1 MKTLPWTEPGELLV
15 LYDTFLNNERRFS
28 NIYTREVI
36 MPGPLKGRDLL
47 SIRDLSREE
56 LELVL
61 DTARIMKTRFY
72 SGERVIPV
80 LKGKSVALIFEK
92 PSTRTR
98 VSMELAVVQLGG
110 YPLYLRRDELQLARG
125 EPIKDTAR
133 VLSRYVDAIAA
144 RVYKHESLEELA
156 AYASVPVINML
167 SDLEHP
173 LQAIAD
179 VLTIREKKGGIKG
192 VKVVYVG
199 DARNNVAHSLM
210 LAVAKLG
217 GHMVLAS
224 PRQLRPREDLLQAA
238 LEATKES
245 GGTVE
250 VTEDP
255 REAVKG
261 ADVVYTDVWVSMGE
275 EAQAEEKRRL
285 LQGYQV
291 NAELMSLA
299 ANNAIFM
306 HCLPAHRGEEV
317 TEDVI
322 EGPWSV
328 VWDQA
333 ENRLHAQKAVLA
345 LILSD

>member
-1 MKTLPWTEPGELLV
+1 MPSP
-15 LYDTFLNNERRFS
+15 LY
-28 NIYTREVI
+28 
-36 MPGPLKGRDLL
+36 GRDLL
-47 SIRDLSREE
+47 SIRDLSSEE
-56 LELVL
+56 VRLVL
-61 DTARIMKTRFY
+61 DTARQMKLRY
-72 SGERVIPV
+72 YAGERVIPV
-80 LKGKSVALIFEK
+80 LRGMTIALIFEK

-98 VSMELAVVQLGG
+98 VSMEVAALQLGAH
-110 YPLYLRRDELQLARG
+110 PLTFNRNELQLARG

-156 AYASVPVINML
+156 AYATVPVINML

-173 LQAIAD
+173 LQALAD
-179 VLTIREKKGGIKG
+179 ALTIVEKKGDIRK

-199 DARNNVAHSLM
+199 DGRNNVAHSL
-210 LAVAKLG
+210 LLVVAKLG
-217 GHMVLAS
+217 GHIVIAS
-224 PRQLRPREDLLQAA
+224 PKELQPRGDI
-238 LEATKES
+238 LEAAKQTAKET
-245 GGTVE
+245 GATIE
-250 VTEDP
+250 LIEDP

-275 EAQAEEKRRL
+275 EEIAEKKRAML
-285 LQGYQV
+285 KDYQV
-291 NAELMSLA
+291 NEKLMSLA

-317 TEDVI
+317 TEEVI

-345 LILSD
+345 LILAP

>member
-1 MKTLPWTEPGELLV
+1 
-15 LYDTFLNNERRFS
+15 
-28 NIYTREVI
+28 

-61 DTARIMKTRFY
+61 ETAKIMKSRFY
-72 SGERVIPV
+72 SGERIIPV
-80 LKGKSVALIFEK
+80 LRGKTVALIFEK

-98 VSMELAVVQLGG
+98 VSMEVAVEQLGG

-144 RVYKHESLEELA
+144 RVYSHKSLEELA

-179 VLTIREKKGGIKG
+179 VLTIIEKKGGVKG
-192 VKVVYVG
+192 TKVVYVG

-217 GHMVLAS
+217 GHMVLAA
-224 PRQLRPREDLLQAA
+224 PRQLKPREDLLQAA
-238 LEATKES
+238 IEAARES
-245 GGTVE
+245 GGLVE
-250 VTEDP
+250 VVEDP

-275 EAQAEEKRRL
+275 EKQAEEKRRL

-291 NAELMSLA
+291 NTELMSLA
-299 ANNAIFM
+299 SNNAIFM

-317 TEDVI
+317 TDDVI

>member
-1 MKTLPWTEPGELLV
+1 V
-15 LYDTFLNNERRFS
+15 
-28 NIYTREVI
+28 
-36 MPGPLKGRDLL
+36 PGPLRGRDLL
-47 SIRDLSREE
+47 SIKDLSREE
-56 LELVL
+56 IELVL
-61 DTARIMKTRFY
+61 DTARIMKTRYY
-72 SGERVIPV
+72 SGERIIPV
-80 LKGKSVALIFEK
+80 LKGKTVALIFEK

-98 VSMELAVVQLGG
+98 VSMEAAVAQLGG

-125 EPIKDTAR
+125 EPVKDTAR

-144 RVYKHESLEELA
+144 RVYSHKSLEELA
-156 AYASVPVINML
+156 AYSSVPVINML

-173 LQAIAD
+173 LQALAD
-179 VLTIREKKGGIKG
+179 VLTIKEKKGSVKG

-217 GHMVLAS
+217 GHIVLTS
-224 PRQLRPREDLLQAA
+224 PKELRPREDILQAA
-238 LEATKES
+238 IQAANES
-245 GGTVE
+245 GGLVE
-250 VTEDP
+250 LIEDP
-255 REAVKG
+255 FEAVKG

-285 LQGYQV
+285 LKNYQV
-291 NAELMSLA
+291 NEKLMSLA
-299 ANNAIFM
+299 NNNAIFM

-317 TEDVI
+317 TEEVI

>member
-1 MKTLPWTEPGELLV
+1 MPSP
-15 LYDTFLNNERRFS
+15 LY
-28 NIYTREVI
+28 
-36 MPGPLKGRDLL
+36 GRDLL
-47 SIRDLSREE
+47 SIRDLSSEE
-56 LELVL
+56 VKLVIE
-61 DTARIMKTRFY
+61 TARQMKLRYY
-72 SGERVIPV
+72 SGERVIP
-80 LKGKSVALIFEK
+80 LLAGRTIALIFEK

-98 VSMELAVVQLGG
+98 VSMEVAAIQLGAT
-110 YPLYLRRDELQLARG
+110 PLTFNRNELQLARG

-133 VLSRYVDAIAA
+133 VFSRYVDAIAA

-173 LQAIAD
+173 LQALAD
-179 VLTIREKKGGIKG
+179 ALTIYEKKGGFKN

-199 DARNNVAHSLM
+199 DGRNNVAHSL
-210 LAVAKLG
+210 LLVIAKLG
-217 GHMVLAS
+217 GHIVISS
-224 PRQLRPREDLLQAA
+224 PKELQPRGDILEAAKQAA
-238 LEATKES
+238 SETGATIEL
-245 GGTVE
+245 V
-250 VTEDP
+250 EDP

-275 EAQAEEKRRL
+275 EEIAEQKRRML
-285 LQGYQV
+285 KDYQV
-291 NAELMSLA
+291 NEKLMSLA

-317 TEDVI
+317 TEEVI

-345 LILSD
+345 LILAP